1 MKTVGRPAA
10 TAGENAV
17 AQGALP
23 PHRRK
28 AAQHR
33 ETLWATSLHVFVI
46 VGFAVAQPL
55 YDLLAR
61 QAEFFIFQNLARV
74 DILALVVILSVLLP
88 LGLVG
93 VEGLIGLVSQRLR
106 RWVHHTILALGVALT
121 ILPALHPVDAVQGIF
136 LVYGALMLGTYTA
149 LFYAFFRPVRLFF
162 SLLSPAVLVFPCLFV
177 FASPVFRIIFSEDAS
192 LPVERV
198 RIANPPPI
206 VFIILDE
213 LPLISL
219 LNEHRRIDAAR
230 YPNFAA
236 LAQNATW
243 FRNATTVSNTTY
255 HAVPAILTGN
265 YPKPD
270 RLPHAIDHPHNLFTL
285 LAGTYNLNA
294 SGPLTQLCPAHLCPQ
309 VQGGWHRLPSVLSDL
324 AVVYLHLLLPPDL
337 RVGLPSIAHKWNGF
351 AGTSGPRDPNAAQL
365 KHVRR
370 WARQGFSDR
379 RRQGLDFVRTI
390 QITERPSLY
399 FLHIL
404 LPYYPY
410 QYLPSAKGY
419 SHERGMPGLSGTNL
433 SDRRHAPDT
442 WNVLQLYQRHLLQVG
457 FVDTWLG
464 GLLDHL
470 RAIGLYDKALLVLTA
485 DHGVSSRPGDLYR
498 QPTRTTFQDIMSV
511 PLFIKAPFQA
521 HGRIDDRPTET
532 VDILPS
538 LADMLD
544 IDVPWAVDGRSA
556 FGPPTERAPRI
567 SRYPDH
573 QPVVFTG
580 LAEALERAVARQ
592 HRLFG
597 SGPFFPGLFRLGP
610 HSTLI
615 GKWTDELGS
624 VGEALVRIMIDRPDS
639 FTDVDLQS
647 DFIPAHVTGQVT
659 PPILEGQPLSL
670 AVAVNGTIQAVT
682 QPWNVPIN
690 GRHGSWSAV
699 VPESSFQTGRNT
711 VEVFVVFD
719 TAGQATLAR
728 ATGARSL
735 RSETDAVVRG
745 R

>member
-1 MKTVGRPAA
+1 MASRHSRVQPRP
-10 TAGENAV
+10 GW
-17 AQGALP
+17 
-23 PHRRK
+23 
-28 AAQHR
+28 
-33 ETLWATSLHVFVI
+33 ETYRADSLHIFVL

-55 YDLLAR
+55 FDLLAR
-61 QAEFFIFQNLARV
+61 QADFFIFQNLARV

-136 LVYGALMLGTYTA
+136 LVYAALVLGTYAA

-219 LNEHRRIDAAR
+219 LNEHRQIDQVR

-243 FRNATTVSNTTY
+243 FRNATTVSDSTY

-265 YPKPD
+265 YPEPD

-309 VQGGWHRLPSVLSDL
+309 VQGGWQRLPSVLSDL
-324 AVVYLHLLLPPDL
+324 TVVYLHLLLPQDL
-337 RVGLPSIAHKWNGF
+337 RGGLPSIAHKWNGF
-351 AGTSGPRDPNAAQL
+351 AGTATPSDPNASQL
-365 KHVRR
+365 QHVRR
-370 WARQGFSDR
+370 RVRQDSSDR
-379 RRQGLDFVRTI
+379 RRQGRDFIRTI
-390 QITERPSLY
+390 QVTERPSLY
-399 FLHIL
+399 FLHIQ
-404 LPYYPY
+404 LPHHPY

-419 SHERGMPGLSGTNL
+419 SHEGGMPGLSGTNL

-464 GLLDHL
+464 ELLDHL
-470 RAIGLYDKALLVLTA
+470 RTIGVYDEALLVLTA
-485 DHGVSSRPGDLYR
+485 DHGVSFQPGDLYR
-498 QPTRTTFQDIMSV
+498 QPTRTTFQDIMPV

-521 HGRIDDRPTET
+521 HGRVDDRPTET

-538 LADMLD
+538 LADILD
-544 IDVPWAVDGRSA
+544 IELPWAVDGRSA
-556 FGPPTERAPRI
+556 FGSPPERAPRI
-567 SRYPDH
+567 HRYPDH
-573 QPVVFTG
+573 HPVVFTD
-580 LAEALERAVARQ
+580 LIEARKRAVARQ
-592 HRLFG
+592 HSLFG

-610 HSTLI
+610 HSALI
-615 GKWTDELGS
+615 GKSINEVGS
-624 VGEALVRIMIDRPDS
+624 TEEAPVQITIDRPGS
-639 FTDVDLQS
+639 FTDVDLRS
-647 DFIPAHVTGQVT
+647 DFIPAYITGQVT
-659 PPILEGQPLSL
+659 PALLNGETVSL
-670 AVAVNGTIQAVT
+670 AVAINGIIQAIT
-682 QPWNVPIN
+682 HPWSVPIN

-711 VEVFVVFD
+711 VEVFVVSEV
-719 TAGQATLAR
+719 TGRATLAR
-728 ATGARSL
+728 PR
-735 RSETDAVVRG
+735 
-745 R
+745 